1 MATLKD
7 ARRIVA
13 KLPETSADE
22 DGSSFSVLSRG
33 KPRGL
38 AWVWLERIDPK
49 KARKPNPSVLAIRV
63 RDLEEKDRWL
73 AALPDVCFTEPHY
86 NGFPAVL
93 VRLVDITAETLREL
107 LTDAWRCQ
115 APPAVVRA
123 FEAERV
129 KVSGTRSI

>member
-1 MATLKD
+1 MATLRD
-7 ARRIVA
+7 VRRIVA
-13 KLPETSADE
+13 HLPETSADE

-49 KARKPNPSVLAIRV
+49 KPRRPNPAVLAIRV
-63 RDLEEKDRWL
+63 RNLEEKDRWL
-73 AALPDVCFTEPHY
+73 ASLPDACFTEPHY

-93 VRLVDITAETLREL
+93 VRLAAIEIRPLREL

-123 FEAERV
+123 FEAARAR
-129 KVSGTRSI
+129 TT